1 MSKLNTVKEVAKKI
15 AENNNSDDYIHI
27 PIGADSD
34 NIDRPNGNTVE
45 ESLTNLETTKIE
57 IIQVTELPVENIK
70 LFPTIYALIE
80 NRNVTLYEYKNNDW
94 IPYGGKPD
102 FVGTMAELEAAILA
116 GDVVDGMTAYIMDYD
131 GSGGGSSGSG
141 GGSGD
146 TGTII
151 TIKLDSELS
160 ETSENG
166 VQNKIITNE
175 FKKYLPK
182 TGGEIQGVLKVYN
195 LVLGTTPSTEIGA
208 IWIE

>member
-1 MSKLNTVKEVAKKI
+1 MPKQNTVKEIAKKV
-15 AENNNSDDYIHI
+15 ANNNDTNDYIHI
-27 PIGADSD
+27 PIGADSN
-34 NIDRPNGNTVE
+34 NIDRPDGSTVE
-45 ESLTNLETTKIE
+45 DGLSNLETSKIE
-57 IIQVTELPVENIK
+57 IIQVEELPSESIK
-70 LFPTIYALIE
+70 SFPVIYALIE
-80 NRNVTLYEYKNNDW
+80 NKNVTLYEYKNDDW
-94 IPYGGKPD
+94 ISYGGKPD
-102 FVGTMAELEAAILA
+102 FVGTMLELEAAILS

-182 TGGEIQGVLKVYN
+182 TGGELQGVLKVHS

>member
-1 MSKLNTVKEVAKKI
+1 ML
-15 AENNNSDDYIHI
+15 
-27 PIGADSD
+27 
-34 NIDRPNGNTVE
+34 
-45 ESLTNLETTKIE
+45 
-57 IIQVTELPVENIK
+57 
-70 LFPTIYALIE
+70 
-80 NRNVTLYEYKNNDW
+80 
-94 IPYGGKPD
+94 
-102 FVGTMAELEAAILA
+102 ELEAAILS

-131 GSGGGSSGSG
+131 GSGSG

-182 TGGEIQGVLKVYN
+182 TGGELQGVLKVHS